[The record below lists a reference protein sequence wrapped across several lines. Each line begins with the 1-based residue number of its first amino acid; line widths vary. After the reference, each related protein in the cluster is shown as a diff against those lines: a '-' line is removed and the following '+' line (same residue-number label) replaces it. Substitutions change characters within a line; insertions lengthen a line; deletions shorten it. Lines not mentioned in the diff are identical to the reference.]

1 MPWGAPIGSG
11 RGINNAYGLRS
22 LRAHFPDVPLVVD
35 AGIGLPS
42 HAAQAMELGYDGIL
56 LNTAVAGAG
65 DPAAMA
71 EAFALAIRAGRQGFL
86 AQPIEARDMAAPST
100 PVMGKA
106 FLA

>member
-1 MPWGAPIGSG
+1 MPDGSRLNAISPLADEPRDAG
-11 RGINNAYGLRS
+11 RHA
-22 LRAHFPDVPLVVD
+22 D

-42 HAAQAMELGYDGIL
+42 HAAQAMEMGYDGIL
-56 LNTAVAGAG
+56 LNTAVAKAG
-65 DPAAMA
+65 DPAGMA
-71 EAFALAIRAGRQGFL
+71 EAFALAISAGRLAFA